1 MVTDNELASKVG
13 RATNSALTSL
23 LLSLMALV
31 IMFVKEHKTFLCSK
45 KKKKKGTQ
53 KKVLVLGIE
62 MRLIKSKSNDLWKKL
77 LTLLFVLN
85 EIMDFH
91 V

>member
-45 KKKKKGTQ
+45 KKKKKRYTEEGAST
-53 KKVLVLGIE
+53 GD
-62 MRLIKSKSNDLWKKL
+62 R
-77 LTLLFVLN
+77 N
-85 EIMDFH
+85 ETNKI
-91 V
+91 